1 MIANASPDR
10 LAYGPLTPWPE
21 RLEREGPLLEKT
33 FAGAPSRRLVD
44 LGCGSAEHARYL
56 AGRGFEVVGIDAS
69 QEALERARR
78 APLPAEVQLLQGDMG
93 AVEALARGQFGGALC
108 LGNSLA
114 HIVGT
119 ESLCRM
125 MVGLRRRLLPG
136 APIVLQ
142 TFNFDRIFHCRER
155 YLPLEFR
162 RDEDG
167 ELISLPLLEPRSEG
181 ILLFS
186 PYLLRHRPGEEAP
199 LEVLSAR
206 SMQLRGWRKWELE
219 EVLEVAQFASVSA
232 FGCWEEGPFL
242 ELASPELILIA
253 R

>member
-1 MIANASPDR
+1 MIASASSRR

-21 RLEREGPLLEKT
+21 RLAREGPLLERT
-33 FAGAPSRRLVD
+33 FAASPNPRLVD

-56 AGRGFEVVGIDAS
+56 AGCGFSVVGIDAS
-69 QEALERARR
+69 KEALDSARE
-78 APLPAEVQLLQGDMG
+78 APLPSQVQLVQGDMG
-93 AVEALARGQFGGALC
+93 AVEALVRGQFGGALC

-125 MVGLRRRLLPG
+125 MVGLRRRLLQG

-142 TFNFDRIFHCRER
+142 TFNFDRIFHCHER

-162 RDEDG
+162 RDEEGD
-167 ELISLPLLEPRSEG
+167 LISLPLLEEQADG

-186 PYLLRHRPGEEAP
+186 PYVLRHRPGEEPPIA
-199 LEVLSAR
+199 VISAR
-206 SMQLRGWRKWELE
+206 TMQLRGWRKWELE
-219 EVLEVAQFASVSA
+219 EVLEVAQFASVAAYGGWDES
-232 FGCWEEGPFL
+232 PFV
-242 ELASPELILIA
+242 ELLSPELILIA

>member
-1 MIANASPDR
+1 MIASASTDR

-21 RLEREGPLLEKT
+21 RLAREGPLLEKT
-33 FAGAPSRRLVD
+33 FADSPSPRLVD
-44 LGCGSAEHARYL
+44 LGCGSGEHARYL
-56 AGRGFEVVGIDAS
+56 AGCGFTVVGVDAS
-69 QEALERARR
+69 REALDAARR
-78 APLPAEVQLLQGDMG
+78 MPLPPAVQLVQGDMG
-93 AVEALARGQFGGALC
+93 AVEALVRGQFGGALC

-136 APIVLQ
+136 APIILQ
-142 TFNFDRIFHCRER
+142 TFNFDRIFHCHDRH
-155 YLPLEFR
+155 LPLEFR

-167 ELISLPLLEPRSEG
+167 DLISLPLLEEQTDG

-186 PYLLRHRPGEEAP
+186 PYVLRHRQGEEP
-199 LEVLSAR
+199 PIEVVAAR
-206 SMQLRGWRKWELE
+206 TMQLRGWRKWELE
-219 EVLEVAQFASVSA
+219 EVLEVAQFGSVTACGGWDES
-232 FGCWEEGPFL
+232 PFV
-242 ELASPELILIA
+242 ELLSPQLILIA